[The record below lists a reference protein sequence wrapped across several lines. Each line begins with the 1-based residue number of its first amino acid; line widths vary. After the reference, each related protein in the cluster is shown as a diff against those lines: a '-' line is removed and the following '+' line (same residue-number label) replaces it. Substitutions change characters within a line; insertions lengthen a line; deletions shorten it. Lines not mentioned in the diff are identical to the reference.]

1 MKKAFQIFKRD
12 LKRLLRNPVAMVIT
26 IGVCIIPSL
35 YAWYNIEANW
45 DPYGNTS
52 GVRIAVAN
60 EDRGVETELTG
71 ELNAGEQTVEK
82 LRENDALGWEF
93 TDAESAKEGVY
104 RGDYYAAII
113 IPADFSEHLTSM
125 LTGEFEQP
133 EIKYYVNEKKNAIA
147 PKVTDTGAET
157 IEQQL
162 NETFVATVS
171 STLVEEAKELGV
183 DVDAAGARVERGALE
198 NVGDSV
204 DALQRVRDGM
214 ADLNGTVDA
223 AKGAAT
229 SAREAL
235 AGMDAQAP
243 TLVEALEKGHELLGT
258 TRSAAGE
265 FHTALSTAL
274 GNGAAQ
280 LASASAKADG
290 AIGSISGAVSSAKTK
305 IDISLINF
313 QGIIDTNNR
322 VIADLRA
329 LNEAIMD
336 NSAGAVSS
344 AKTKIDISL
353 INFQGI
359 IDTNNRVIA
368 DLRALNEAIMDNSG
382 DVEVFIREL
391 ERQNQGL
398 QAAKDALQAQSDSLG
413 RDVETVSDAGLQAA
427 KDALQAQ
434 SDSLGRDVE
443 TVSDATSAIN
453 TAVQGSV
460 KNMGETQA
468 ELNATVMP
476 ELSAGLDAFSN
487 ISGDLSGI
495 VTGLTPTIE
504 QAMGLLDQLNAM
516 LDQTK
521 GAIASTDKT
530 LADLQATLQTVR
542 TDIAALRGSEAT
554 RELADLLG
562 MEPDKIADFMS
573 SPVTLTTKAV
583 YPVAN
588 YGSGVTPFY
597 TNLAL
602 WVGGFVLIAIIKLEV
617 DNEGVGRFTANQGY
631 FGRWMLLVAL
641 GFIQA
646 VIACVGDL
654 VLCIQCEH
662 PALFVAAGV
671 FTSFVYV
678 NIIYALAIAFKHIG
692 KAIAVVLVIVQIPG
706 SSGMYPIE
714 MMPGFF
720 QFVYVNI
727 IYALAIAFKHIGK
740 AIAVVLVIVQIPG
753 SSGMYPIEMMPGFF
767 QALHPL
773 LPFTYGI
780 NAMRETIGGMYGAD
794 YLWNLG
800 VLAVFLVLSLA
811 VGVWLRPKLLNLN
824 LLFDRQLSATGLMI
838 CEKDDMPRERFSV
851 RSAVRALFDT
861 EAYRREILERGA
873 RFERRYPRL
882 IKAGFCMVFGLPIL
896 LFVLTATLD
905 LDVDGKLRER
915 FSVRSAV
922 RALFDTEAYRREIL
936 ERGARFERRYP
947 RLIKAGFC
955 MVFGLPIL
963 LFVLTATLDLDVDG
977 KLVMLV
983 LWIVAIIAADAY
995 MIFIEYL
1002 RESLNAQARMSALP
1016 DDELREELGRT
1027 FGGSP
1032 EKGGEE

>member
-336 NSAGAVSS
+336 NS
-344 AKTKIDISL
+344 
-353 INFQGI
+353 
-359 IDTNNRVIA
+359 
-368 DLRALNEAIMDNSG
+368 G

-391 ERQNQGL
+391 ERQNQ
-398 QAAKDALQAQSDSLG
+398 
-413 RDVETVSDAGLQAA
+413 GLQAA

-521 GAIASTDKT
+521 GAIASTDRT

-542 TDIAALRGSEAT
+542 TDIAALRSSEAT

-631 FGRWMLLVAL
+631 FGRWMLLVTL

-654 VLCIQCEH
+654 VLGIQCEH

-671 FTSFVYV
+671 FTS
-678 NIIYALAIAFKHIG
+678 
-692 KAIAVVLVIVQIPG
+692 
-706 SSGMYPIE
+706 
-714 MMPGFF
+714 
-720 QFVYVNI
+720 FVYVNI

-800 VLAVFLVLSLA
+800 ALAVFLVLSLA

-905 LDVDGKLRER
+905 LDVDGKL
-915 FSVRSAV
+915 
-922 RALFDTEAYRREIL
+922 
-936 ERGARFERRYP
+936 
-947 RLIKAGFC
+947 
-955 MVFGLPIL
+955 
-963 LFVLTATLDLDVDG
+963 
-977 KLVMLV
+977 VMLV
-983 LWIVAIIAADAY
+983 LWIVAVIAADAY

>member
-82 LRENDALGWEF
+82 LRENDTLGWEF

-125 LTGEFEQP
+125 LTGDFEQP

-290 AIGSISGAVSSAKTK
+290 AVGSIS
-305 IDISLINF
+305 
-313 QGIIDTNNR
+313 
-322 VIADLRA
+322 
-329 LNEAIMD
+329 
-336 NSAGAVSS
+336 GAVSS

-413 RDVETVSDAGLQAA
+413 RDVETVA
-427 KDALQAQ
+427 
-434 SDSLGRDVE
+434 
-443 TVSDATSAIN
+443 DATSAIN

-521 GAIASTDKT
+521 GAIASTDRT

-542 TDIAALRGSEAT
+542 TDIAALRSSEAT

-617 DNEGVGRFTANQGY
+617 DNEDVGRFTANQGY

-646 VIACVGDL
+646 VIACAGDL
-654 VLCIQCEH
+654 VLGIQCEH

-671 FTSFVYV
+671 FTS
-678 NIIYALAIAFKHIG
+678 
-692 KAIAVVLVIVQIPG
+692 
-706 SSGMYPIE
+706 
-714 MMPGFF
+714 
-720 QFVYVNI
+720 FVYVNI

-905 LDVDGKLRER
+905 LDVDGKL
-915 FSVRSAV
+915 
-922 RALFDTEAYRREIL
+922 
-936 ERGARFERRYP
+936 
-947 RLIKAGFC
+947 
-955 MVFGLPIL
+955 
-963 LFVLTATLDLDVDG
+963 
-977 KLVMLV
+977 VMLV
-983 LWIVAIIAADAY
+983 LWIVAVIAADAY

-1027 FGGSP
+1027 FGGSS

>member
-71 ELNAGEQTVEK
+71 ELNAGEQTIEK

-125 LTGEFEQP
+125 LTGDFEQP

-290 AIGSISGAVSSAKTK
+290 AVGSIS
-305 IDISLINF
+305 
-313 QGIIDTNNR
+313 
-322 VIADLRA
+322 
-329 LNEAIMD
+329 
-336 NSAGAVSS
+336 GAVSS

-413 RDVETVSDAGLQAA
+413 RDVETVA
-427 KDALQAQ
+427 
-434 SDSLGRDVE
+434 
-443 TVSDATSAIN
+443 DATSAIN

-521 GAIASTDKT
+521 GAIASTDRT

-542 TDIAALRGSEAT
+542 TDIAALRSSEAT

-631 FGRWMLLVAL
+631 FGRWMLLVTL
-641 GFIQA
+641 GFTQA

-654 VLCIQCEH
+654 VLGIQCEH

-671 FTSFVYV
+671 FTS
-678 NIIYALAIAFKHIG
+678 
-692 KAIAVVLVIVQIPG
+692 
-706 SSGMYPIE
+706 
-714 MMPGFF
+714 
-720 QFVYVNI
+720 FVYVNI

-905 LDVDGKLRER
+905 LDVDGKL
-915 FSVRSAV
+915 
-922 RALFDTEAYRREIL
+922 
-936 ERGARFERRYP
+936 
-947 RLIKAGFC
+947 
-955 MVFGLPIL
+955 
-963 LFVLTATLDLDVDG
+963 
-977 KLVMLV
+977 VMLV
-983 LWIVAIIAADAY
+983 LWIVAVIAADAY

>member
-336 NSAGAVSS
+336 NS
-344 AKTKIDISL
+344 
-353 INFQGI
+353 
-359 IDTNNRVIA
+359 
-368 DLRALNEAIMDNSG
+368 G
-382 DVEVFIREL
+382 DVEVFIREF
-391 ERQNQGL
+391 ERQNQ
-398 QAAKDALQAQSDSLG
+398 
-413 RDVETVSDAGLQAA
+413 GLQAA

-521 GAIASTDKT
+521 GAIASTDRT

-542 TDIAALRGSEAT
+542 TDIAALRSSEAT

-631 FGRWMLLVAL
+631 FGRWMLLVTL

-654 VLCIQCEH
+654 VLGIQCEH

-671 FTSFVYV
+671 FTS
-678 NIIYALAIAFKHIG
+678 
-692 KAIAVVLVIVQIPG
+692 
-706 SSGMYPIE
+706 
-714 MMPGFF
+714 
-720 QFVYVNI
+720 FVYVNI

-800 VLAVFLVLSLA
+800 ALAVFLVLSLA

-905 LDVDGKLRER
+905 LDVDGKL
-915 FSVRSAV
+915 
-922 RALFDTEAYRREIL
+922 
-936 ERGARFERRYP
+936 
-947 RLIKAGFC
+947 
-955 MVFGLPIL
+955 
-963 LFVLTATLDLDVDG
+963 
-977 KLVMLV
+977 VMLV
-983 LWIVAIIAADAY
+983 LWIVAVIAADAY

>member
-214 ADLNGTVDA
+214 ANLNGTVDA

-336 NSAGAVSS
+336 NS
-344 AKTKIDISL
+344 
-353 INFQGI
+353 
-359 IDTNNRVIA
+359 
-368 DLRALNEAIMDNSG
+368 G

-391 ERQNQGL
+391 ERQNQ
-398 QAAKDALQAQSDSLG
+398 
-413 RDVETVSDAGLQAA
+413 GLQAA

-573 SPVTLTTKAV
+573 SPVKLTTKAV

-646 VIACVGDL
+646 VIACAGDL
-654 VLCIQCEH
+654 VLGIQCEH

-671 FTSFVYV
+671 FTS
-678 NIIYALAIAFKHIG
+678 
-692 KAIAVVLVIVQIPG
+692 
-706 SSGMYPIE
+706 
-714 MMPGFF
+714 
-720 QFVYVNI
+720 FVYVNI

-824 LLFDRQLSATGLMI
+824 LLFDCQLSATGLMI

-905 LDVDGKLRER
+905 LDVDGKL
-915 FSVRSAV
+915 
-922 RALFDTEAYRREIL
+922 
-936 ERGARFERRYP
+936 
-947 RLIKAGFC
+947 
-955 MVFGLPIL
+955 
-963 LFVLTATLDLDVDG
+963 
-977 KLVMLV
+977 VMLV
-983 LWIVAIIAADAY
+983 LWIVAVIAADAY

-1027 FGGSP
+1027 FGGSS

>member
-290 AIGSISGAVSSAKTK
+290 AVGSIS
-305 IDISLINF
+305 
-313 QGIIDTNNR
+313 
-322 VIADLRA
+322 
-329 LNEAIMD
+329 
-336 NSAGAVSS
+336 GAVSS

-413 RDVETVSDAGLQAA
+413 RDVETVA
-427 KDALQAQ
+427 
-434 SDSLGRDVE
+434 
-443 TVSDATSAIN
+443 DATSAIN

-521 GAIASTDKT
+521 GAIASTDRT

-542 TDIAALRGSEAT
+542 TDIAALRSSEAT

-646 VIACVGDL
+646 VIACAGDL
-654 VLCIQCEH
+654 VLGIQCEH

-671 FTSFVYV
+671 FTS
-678 NIIYALAIAFKHIG
+678 
-692 KAIAVVLVIVQIPG
+692 
-706 SSGMYPIE
+706 
-714 MMPGFF
+714 
-720 QFVYVNI
+720 FVYVNI

-905 LDVDGKLRER
+905 LG
-915 FSVRSAV
+915 
-922 RALFDTEAYRREIL
+922 
-936 ERGARFERRYP
+936 
-947 RLIKAGFC
+947 
-955 MVFGLPIL
+955 
-963 LFVLTATLDLDVDG
+963 VDG

-983 LWIVAIIAADAY
+983 LWIVAVIAADAY

-1027 FGGSP
+1027 FGGSS

>member
-125 LTGEFEQP
+125 LTGDFEQP

-214 ADLNGTVDA
+214 ANLNGTVDA

-290 AIGSISGAVSSAKTK
+290 AVGSISGAVSSAKTK

-329 LNEAIMD
+329 LNE
-336 NSAGAVSS
+336 S
-344 AKTKIDISL
+344 
-353 INFQGI
+353 
-359 IDTNNRVIA
+359 
-368 DLRALNEAIMDNSG
+368 IMDNSG

-391 ERQNQGL
+391 ERQNQ
-398 QAAKDALQAQSDSLG
+398 
-413 RDVETVSDAGLQAA
+413 GLQAA

-573 SPVTLTTKAV
+573 SPVKLTTKAV

-646 VIACVGDL
+646 VIACAGDL
-654 VLCIQCEH
+654 VLGIQCEH

-671 FTSFVYV
+671 FTS
-678 NIIYALAIAFKHIG
+678 
-692 KAIAVVLVIVQIPG
+692 
-706 SSGMYPIE
+706 
-714 MMPGFF
+714 
-720 QFVYVNI
+720 FVYVNI

-905 LDVDGKLRER
+905 LG
-915 FSVRSAV
+915 
-922 RALFDTEAYRREIL
+922 
-936 ERGARFERRYP
+936 
-947 RLIKAGFC
+947 
-955 MVFGLPIL
+955 
-963 LFVLTATLDLDVDG
+963 VDG

-983 LWIVAIIAADAY
+983 LWIVAVIAADAY

>member
-71 ELNAGEQTVEK
+71 ELNAGEQTIEK

-125 LTGEFEQP
+125 LTGDFEQP

-235 AGMDAQAP
+235 AGMDTQAP

-290 AIGSISGAVSSAKTK
+290 AVGSIS
-305 IDISLINF
+305 
-313 QGIIDTNNR
+313 
-322 VIADLRA
+322 
-329 LNEAIMD
+329 
-336 NSAGAVSS
+336 GAVSS

-413 RDVETVSDAGLQAA
+413 RDVETVA
-427 KDALQAQ
+427 
-434 SDSLGRDVE
+434 
-443 TVSDATSAIN
+443 DATSAIN

-521 GAIASTDKT
+521 GAIASTDRT

-542 TDIAALRGSEAT
+542 TDIAALRSSEAT

-631 FGRWMLLVAL
+631 FGRWMLLVTL

-654 VLCIQCEH
+654 VLGIQCEH

-671 FTSFVYV
+671 FTS
-678 NIIYALAIAFKHIG
+678 
-692 KAIAVVLVIVQIPG
+692 
-706 SSGMYPIE
+706 
-714 MMPGFF
+714 
-720 QFVYVNI
+720 FVYVNI

-905 LDVDGKLRER
+905 LDVDGKL
-915 FSVRSAV
+915 
-922 RALFDTEAYRREIL
+922 
-936 ERGARFERRYP
+936 
-947 RLIKAGFC
+947 
-955 MVFGLPIL
+955 
-963 LFVLTATLDLDVDG
+963 
-977 KLVMLV
+977 VMLV
-983 LWIVAIIAADAY
+983 LWIVAVIAADAY

>member
-71 ELNAGEQTVEK
+71 ELNAGEQTIEK

-125 LTGEFEQP
+125 LTGDFEQP

-290 AIGSISGAVSSAKTK
+290 AVGSISGAVSSAK
-305 IDISLINF
+305 
-313 QGIIDTNNR
+313 
-322 VIADLRA
+322 A
-329 LNEAIMD
+329 
-336 NSAGAVSS
+336 
-344 AKTKIDISL
+344 KIDISL

-413 RDVETVSDAGLQAA
+413 RDVETVA
-427 KDALQAQ
+427 
-434 SDSLGRDVE
+434 
-443 TVSDATSAIN
+443 DATSAIN

-487 ISGDLSGI
+487 VSGDLSGI

-573 SPVTLTTKAV
+573 SPVKLTTKAV

-646 VIACVGDL
+646 VIACAGDL
-654 VLCIQCEH
+654 VLGIQCEH

-671 FTSFVYV
+671 FTS
-678 NIIYALAIAFKHIG
+678 
-692 KAIAVVLVIVQIPG
+692 
-706 SSGMYPIE
+706 
-714 MMPGFF
+714 
-720 QFVYVNI
+720 FVYVNI

-905 LDVDGKLRER
+905 LDVDGKL
-915 FSVRSAV
+915 
-922 RALFDTEAYRREIL
+922 
-936 ERGARFERRYP
+936 
-947 RLIKAGFC
+947 
-955 MVFGLPIL
+955 
-963 LFVLTATLDLDVDG
+963 
-977 KLVMLV
+977 VMLV

-995 MIFIEYL
+995 MIFIECL

>member
-71 ELNAGEQTVEK
+71 ELNAGEQTIEK
-82 LRENDALGWEF
+82 LRENDALGWVF

-125 LTGEFEQP
+125 LTGNFEQP

-214 ADLNGTVDA
+214 TDLNGTVDA

-290 AIGSISGAVSSAKTK
+290 AVGSIS
-305 IDISLINF
+305 
-313 QGIIDTNNR
+313 
-322 VIADLRA
+322 
-329 LNEAIMD
+329 
-336 NSAGAVSS
+336 GAVSS

-413 RDVETVSDAGLQAA
+413 RDVETVA
-427 KDALQAQ
+427 
-434 SDSLGRDVE
+434 
-443 TVSDATSAIN
+443 DATSAIN

-542 TDIAALRGSEAT
+542 TDIAALRSSEAT

-654 VLCIQCEH
+654 VLGIQCEH

-671 FTSFVYV
+671 FTS
-678 NIIYALAIAFKHIG
+678 
-692 KAIAVVLVIVQIPG
+692 
-706 SSGMYPIE
+706 
-714 MMPGFF
+714 
-720 QFVYVNI
+720 FVYVNI

-905 LDVDGKLRER
+905 LDVDGKL
-915 FSVRSAV
+915 
-922 RALFDTEAYRREIL
+922 
-936 ERGARFERRYP
+936 
-947 RLIKAGFC
+947 
-955 MVFGLPIL
+955 
-963 LFVLTATLDLDVDG
+963 
-977 KLVMLV
+977 VMLV

-1016 DDELREELGRT
+1016 DEELREELGRT

>member
-329 LNEAIMD
+329 LNE
-336 NSAGAVSS
+336 S
-344 AKTKIDISL
+344 
-353 INFQGI
+353 
-359 IDTNNRVIA
+359 
-368 DLRALNEAIMDNSG
+368 IMDNSG

-391 ERQNQGL
+391 ERQNQ
-398 QAAKDALQAQSDSLG
+398 
-413 RDVETVSDAGLQAA
+413 GLQAA

-573 SPVTLTTKAV
+573 SPVKLTTKAV

-631 FGRWMLLVAL
+631 FGRWMLLVTL

-654 VLCIQCEH
+654 VLGIQCEH

-671 FTSFVYV
+671 FTS
-678 NIIYALAIAFKHIG
+678 
-692 KAIAVVLVIVQIPG
+692 
-706 SSGMYPIE
+706 
-714 MMPGFF
+714 
-720 QFVYVNI
+720 FVYVNI

-905 LDVDGKLRER
+905 LDVDGKL
-915 FSVRSAV
+915 
-922 RALFDTEAYRREIL
+922 
-936 ERGARFERRYP
+936 
-947 RLIKAGFC
+947 
-955 MVFGLPIL
+955 
-963 LFVLTATLDLDVDG
+963 
-977 KLVMLV
+977 VMLV
-983 LWIVAIIAADAY
+983 LWIVAVIAADAY

>member
-71 ELNAGEQTVEK
+71 ELNAGEQTIEK

-171 STLVEEAKELGV
+171 SALVEEAKELGV
-183 DVDAAGARVERGALE
+183 DVDAAGARVEHGALE

-336 NSAGAVSS
+336 NS
-344 AKTKIDISL
+344 
-353 INFQGI
+353 
-359 IDTNNRVIA
+359 
-368 DLRALNEAIMDNSG
+368 G

-391 ERQNQGL
+391 ERQNQ
-398 QAAKDALQAQSDSLG
+398 
-413 RDVETVSDAGLQAA
+413 GLQAA

-521 GAIASTDKT
+521 GAIASTDRT

-542 TDIAALRGSEAT
+542 TDIAALRSSEAT

-631 FGRWMLLVAL
+631 FGRWMLLVTL

-654 VLCIQCEH
+654 VLGIQCEH

-671 FTSFVYV
+671 FTS
-678 NIIYALAIAFKHIG
+678 
-692 KAIAVVLVIVQIPG
+692 
-706 SSGMYPIE
+706 
-714 MMPGFF
+714 
-720 QFVYVNI
+720 FVYVNI

-800 VLAVFLVLSLA
+800 ALAVFLVLSLA

-905 LDVDGKLRER
+905 LDVDGKL
-915 FSVRSAV
+915 
-922 RALFDTEAYRREIL
+922 
-936 ERGARFERRYP
+936 
-947 RLIKAGFC
+947 
-955 MVFGLPIL
+955 
-963 LFVLTATLDLDVDG
+963 
-977 KLVMLV
+977 VMLV
-983 LWIVAIIAADAY
+983 LWIVAVIAADAY

>member
-171 STLVEEAKELGV
+171 SALVEEAKELGV

-336 NSAGAVSS
+336 NS
-344 AKTKIDISL
+344 
-353 INFQGI
+353 
-359 IDTNNRVIA
+359 
-368 DLRALNEAIMDNSG
+368 G

-413 RDVETVSDAGLQAA
+413 RDVETVA
-427 KDALQAQ
+427 
-434 SDSLGRDVE
+434 
-443 TVSDATSAIN
+443 DATSAIN

-521 GAIASTDKT
+521 GAIASTDRT

-542 TDIAALRGSEAT
+542 TDIAALRSSEAT

-631 FGRWMLLVAL
+631 FGRWMLLVTL

-654 VLCIQCEH
+654 VLGIQCEH

-671 FTSFVYV
+671 FTS
-678 NIIYALAIAFKHIG
+678 
-692 KAIAVVLVIVQIPG
+692 
-706 SSGMYPIE
+706 
-714 MMPGFF
+714 
-720 QFVYVNI
+720 FVYVNI

-905 LDVDGKLRER
+905 LDVDGKL
-915 FSVRSAV
+915 
-922 RALFDTEAYRREIL
+922 
-936 ERGARFERRYP
+936 
-947 RLIKAGFC
+947 
-955 MVFGLPIL
+955 
-963 LFVLTATLDLDVDG
+963 
-977 KLVMLV
+977 VMLV
-983 LWIVAIIAADAY
+983 LWIVAVIAADAY

>member
-336 NSAGAVSS
+336 NS
-344 AKTKIDISL
+344 
-353 INFQGI
+353 
-359 IDTNNRVIA
+359 
-368 DLRALNEAIMDNSG
+368 G

-391 ERQNQGL
+391 ERQNQ
-398 QAAKDALQAQSDSLG
+398 
-413 RDVETVSDAGLQAA
+413 GLQAA

-504 QAMGLLDQLNAM
+504 QAMGLLDQLNAL

-542 TDIAALRGSEAT
+542 TDIAALRSSEAT

-631 FGRWMLLVAL
+631 FGRWMLLVTL

-646 VIACVGDL
+646 VIACAGDL
-654 VLCIQCEH
+654 VLGIQCEH

-671 FTSFVYV
+671 FTS
-678 NIIYALAIAFKHIG
+678 
-692 KAIAVVLVIVQIPG
+692 
-706 SSGMYPIE
+706 
-714 MMPGFF
+714 
-720 QFVYVNI
+720 FVYVNI

-905 LDVDGKLRER
+905 LG
-915 FSVRSAV
+915 
-922 RALFDTEAYRREIL
+922 
-936 ERGARFERRYP
+936 
-947 RLIKAGFC
+947 
-955 MVFGLPIL
+955 
-963 LFVLTATLDLDVDG
+963 VDG

-983 LWIVAIIAADAY
+983 LWIVAVIAADAY

-1027 FGGSP
+1027 FGSSS

>member
-82 LRENDALGWEF
+82 LRENDALGWVF

-290 AIGSISGAVSSAKTK
+290 AVGSIS
-305 IDISLINF
+305 
-313 QGIIDTNNR
+313 
-322 VIADLRA
+322 
-329 LNEAIMD
+329 
-336 NSAGAVSS
+336 GAVSS

-413 RDVETVSDAGLQAA
+413 RDVETVA
-427 KDALQAQ
+427 
-434 SDSLGRDVE
+434 
-443 TVSDATSAIN
+443 DATSAIN

-521 GAIASTDKT
+521 GAIASTDRT

-542 TDIAALRGSEAT
+542 TDIAALRSSEAT

-631 FGRWMLLVAL
+631 FGRWMLLVTL

-654 VLCIQCEH
+654 VLGIQCEH

-671 FTSFVYV
+671 FTS
-678 NIIYALAIAFKHIG
+678 
-692 KAIAVVLVIVQIPG
+692 
-706 SSGMYPIE
+706 
-714 MMPGFF
+714 
-720 QFVYVNI
+720 FVYVNI

-905 LDVDGKLRER
+905 LDVDGKL
-915 FSVRSAV
+915 
-922 RALFDTEAYRREIL
+922 
-936 ERGARFERRYP
+936 
-947 RLIKAGFC
+947 
-955 MVFGLPIL
+955 
-963 LFVLTATLDLDVDG
+963 
-977 KLVMLV
+977 VMLV
-983 LWIVAIIAADAY
+983 LWIVAVIAADAY

>member
-52 GVRIAVAN
+52 GVQIAVAN

-71 ELNAGEQTVEK
+71 ELNAGEQTIEK

-214 ADLNGTVDA
+214 ANLNGTVDA

-290 AIGSISGAVSSAKTK
+290 AVGSIS
-305 IDISLINF
+305 
-313 QGIIDTNNR
+313 
-322 VIADLRA
+322 
-329 LNEAIMD
+329 
-336 NSAGAVSS
+336 GAVSS

-413 RDVETVSDAGLQAA
+413 RDVETVA
-427 KDALQAQ
+427 
-434 SDSLGRDVE
+434 
-443 TVSDATSAIN
+443 DATSAIN

-521 GAIASTDKT
+521 GAIASTDRT

-542 TDIAALRGSEAT
+542 TDIAALRSSEAT

-631 FGRWMLLVAL
+631 FGRWMLLVTL

-654 VLCIQCEH
+654 VLGIQCEH

-671 FTSFVYV
+671 FTS
-678 NIIYALAIAFKHIG
+678 
-692 KAIAVVLVIVQIPG
+692 
-706 SSGMYPIE
+706 
-714 MMPGFF
+714 
-720 QFVYVNI
+720 FVYVNI

-905 LDVDGKLRER
+905 LDVDGKL
-915 FSVRSAV
+915 
-922 RALFDTEAYRREIL
+922 
-936 ERGARFERRYP
+936 
-947 RLIKAGFC
+947 
-955 MVFGLPIL
+955 
-963 LFVLTATLDLDVDG
+963 
-977 KLVMLV
+977 VMLV

>member
-336 NSAGAVSS
+336 NS
-344 AKTKIDISL
+344 
-353 INFQGI
+353 
-359 IDTNNRVIA
+359 
-368 DLRALNEAIMDNSG
+368 G

-413 RDVETVSDAGLQAA
+413 RDVETVA
-427 KDALQAQ
+427 
-434 SDSLGRDVE
+434 
-443 TVSDATSAIN
+443 DATSAIN

-521 GAIASTDKT
+521 GAIASTDRT

-542 TDIAALRGSEAT
+542 TDIAALRSSEAT

-631 FGRWMLLVAL
+631 FGRWMLLVTL

-654 VLCIQCEH
+654 VLGIQCEH

-671 FTSFVYV
+671 FTS
-678 NIIYALAIAFKHIG
+678 
-692 KAIAVVLVIVQIPG
+692 
-706 SSGMYPIE
+706 
-714 MMPGFF
+714 
-720 QFVYVNI
+720 FVYVNI

-905 LDVDGKLRER
+905 LDVDGKL
-915 FSVRSAV
+915 
-922 RALFDTEAYRREIL
+922 
-936 ERGARFERRYP
+936 
-947 RLIKAGFC
+947 
-955 MVFGLPIL
+955 
-963 LFVLTATLDLDVDG
+963 
-977 KLVMLV
+977 VMLV
-983 LWIVAIIAADAY
+983 LWIVAVIAADAY

-1016 DDELREELGRT
+1016 NDELREELGRT

>member
-71 ELNAGEQTVEK
+71 ELNAGEQTIEK

-125 LTGEFEQP
+125 LTGDFEQP

-214 ADLNGTVDA
+214 ADLSGTVDA

-290 AIGSISGAVSSAKTK
+290 AVGSIS
-305 IDISLINF
+305 
-313 QGIIDTNNR
+313 
-322 VIADLRA
+322 
-329 LNEAIMD
+329 
-336 NSAGAVSS
+336 GAVSS

-413 RDVETVSDAGLQAA
+413 RDVETVA
-427 KDALQAQ
+427 
-434 SDSLGRDVE
+434 
-443 TVSDATSAIN
+443 DATSAIN

-521 GAIASTDKT
+521 GAIASTDRT

-542 TDIAALRGSEAT
+542 TDIAALRSSEAT

-631 FGRWMLLVAL
+631 FGRWMLLVTL

-654 VLCIQCEH
+654 VLGIQCEH

-671 FTSFVYV
+671 FTS
-678 NIIYALAIAFKHIG
+678 
-692 KAIAVVLVIVQIPG
+692 
-706 SSGMYPIE
+706 
-714 MMPGFF
+714 
-720 QFVYVNI
+720 FVYVNI

-800 VLAVFLVLSLA
+800 ALAVFLVLSLA

-905 LDVDGKLRER
+905 LDVDGKL
-915 FSVRSAV
+915 
-922 RALFDTEAYRREIL
+922 
-936 ERGARFERRYP
+936 
-947 RLIKAGFC
+947 
-955 MVFGLPIL
+955 
-963 LFVLTATLDLDVDG
+963 
-977 KLVMLV
+977 VMLV
-983 LWIVAIIAADAY
+983 LWIVAVIAADAY

>member
-336 NSAGAVSS
+336 NS
-344 AKTKIDISL
+344 
-353 INFQGI
+353 
-359 IDTNNRVIA
+359 
-368 DLRALNEAIMDNSG
+368 G

-391 ERQNQGL
+391 ERQNQ
-398 QAAKDALQAQSDSLG
+398 
-413 RDVETVSDAGLQAA
+413 GLQAA

-542 TDIAALRGSEAT
+542 TDIAALRSSEAT

-631 FGRWMLLVAL
+631 FGRWMLLVTL

-654 VLCIQCEH
+654 VLGIQCEH

-671 FTSFVYV
+671 FTS
-678 NIIYALAIAFKHIG
+678 
-692 KAIAVVLVIVQIPG
+692 
-706 SSGMYPIE
+706 
-714 MMPGFF
+714 
-720 QFVYVNI
+720 FVYVNI

-905 LDVDGKLRER
+905 LDVDGKL
-915 FSVRSAV
+915 
-922 RALFDTEAYRREIL
+922 
-936 ERGARFERRYP
+936 
-947 RLIKAGFC
+947 
-955 MVFGLPIL
+955 
-963 LFVLTATLDLDVDG
+963 
-977 KLVMLV
+977 VMLV

>member
-265 FHTALSTAL
+265 FHTALSTAI

-290 AIGSISGAVSSAKTK
+290 AVGSISGAVSSAK
-305 IDISLINF
+305 
-313 QGIIDTNNR
+313 
-322 VIADLRA
+322 A
-329 LNEAIMD
+329 
-336 NSAGAVSS
+336 
-344 AKTKIDISL
+344 KIDISL

-413 RDVETVSDAGLQAA
+413 RDVETVA
-427 KDALQAQ
+427 
-434 SDSLGRDVE
+434 
-443 TVSDATSAIN
+443 DATSAIN

-487 ISGDLSGI
+487 VSGDLSGI

-521 GAIASTDKT
+521 GAIASTDRT

-542 TDIAALRGSEAT
+542 TDIAALRSSEAT

-631 FGRWMLLVAL
+631 FGRWMLLVTL

-654 VLCIQCEH
+654 VLGIQCEH

-671 FTSFVYV
+671 FTS
-678 NIIYALAIAFKHIG
+678 
-692 KAIAVVLVIVQIPG
+692 
-706 SSGMYPIE
+706 
-714 MMPGFF
+714 
-720 QFVYVNI
+720 FVYVNI

-800 VLAVFLVLSLA
+800 ALAVFLVLSLA

-905 LDVDGKLRER
+905 LDVDGKL
-915 FSVRSAV
+915 
-922 RALFDTEAYRREIL
+922 
-936 ERGARFERRYP
+936 
-947 RLIKAGFC
+947 
-955 MVFGLPIL
+955 
-963 LFVLTATLDLDVDG
+963 
-977 KLVMLV
+977 VMLV

-1016 DDELREELGRT
+1016 DEELREELGRT

>member
-290 AIGSISGAVSSAKTK
+290 AVGSIS
-305 IDISLINF
+305 
-313 QGIIDTNNR
+313 
-322 VIADLRA
+322 
-329 LNEAIMD
+329 
-336 NSAGAVSS
+336 GAVSS

-413 RDVETVSDAGLQAA
+413 RDVETVA
-427 KDALQAQ
+427 
-434 SDSLGRDVE
+434 
-443 TVSDATSAIN
+443 DATSAIN

-521 GAIASTDKT
+521 GAIASTDRT

-542 TDIAALRGSEAT
+542 TDIAALRSSEAT

-646 VIACVGDL
+646 VIACAGDL
-654 VLCIQCEH
+654 VLGIQCEH

-671 FTSFVYV
+671 FTS
-678 NIIYALAIAFKHIG
+678 
-692 KAIAVVLVIVQIPG
+692 
-706 SSGMYPIE
+706 
-714 MMPGFF
+714 
-720 QFVYVNI
+720 FVYVNI

-905 LDVDGKLRER
+905 LDVDGKL
-915 FSVRSAV
+915 
-922 RALFDTEAYRREIL
+922 
-936 ERGARFERRYP
+936 
-947 RLIKAGFC
+947 
-955 MVFGLPIL
+955 
-963 LFVLTATLDLDVDG
+963 
-977 KLVMLV
+977 VMLV
-983 LWIVAIIAADAY
+983 LWIVAVIAADAY

>member
-322 VIADLRA
+322 VI
-329 LNEAIMD
+329 E
-336 NSAGAVSS
+336 
-344 AKTKIDISL
+344 
-353 INFQGI
+353 
-359 IDTNNRVIA
+359 

-413 RDVETVSDAGLQAA
+413 RDVETVA
-427 KDALQAQ
+427 
-434 SDSLGRDVE
+434 
-443 TVSDATSAIN
+443 DATSAIN

-542 TDIAALRGSEAT
+542 TDIAALRSSEAT

-654 VLCIQCEH
+654 VLGIQCEH

-671 FTSFVYV
+671 FTS
-678 NIIYALAIAFKHIG
+678 
-692 KAIAVVLVIVQIPG
+692 
-706 SSGMYPIE
+706 
-714 MMPGFF
+714 
-720 QFVYVNI
+720 FVYVNI

-800 VLAVFLVLSLA
+800 ALAVFLVLSLA

-838 CEKDDMPRERFSV
+838 CEKDDMP
-851 RSAVRALFDT
+851 
-861 EAYRREILERGA
+861 
-873 RFERRYPRL
+873 
-882 IKAGFCMVFGLPIL
+882 
-896 LFVLTATLD
+896 
-905 LDVDGKLRER
+905 RER

-1027 FGGSP
+1027 FGGSS

>member
-71 ELNAGEQTVEK
+71 ELNAGEQTIEK

-125 LTGEFEQP
+125 LTGDFEQP

-336 NSAGAVSS
+336 NS
-344 AKTKIDISL
+344 
-353 INFQGI
+353 
-359 IDTNNRVIA
+359 
-368 DLRALNEAIMDNSG
+368 G

-391 ERQNQGL
+391 ERQNQ
-398 QAAKDALQAQSDSLG
+398 
-413 RDVETVSDAGLQAA
+413 GLQAA

-487 ISGDLSGI
+487 VSGDLSGI

-521 GAIASTDKT
+521 GAIASTDRT

-542 TDIAALRGSEAT
+542 TDIAALRSSEAT

-573 SPVTLTTKAV
+573 SPVKLTTKAV

-631 FGRWMLLVAL
+631 FGRWMLLVTL

-654 VLCIQCEH
+654 VLGIQCEH

-671 FTSFVYV
+671 FTS
-678 NIIYALAIAFKHIG
+678 
-692 KAIAVVLVIVQIPG
+692 
-706 SSGMYPIE
+706 
-714 MMPGFF
+714 
-720 QFVYVNI
+720 FVYVNI

-905 LDVDGKLRER
+905 LDVDGKL
-915 FSVRSAV
+915 
-922 RALFDTEAYRREIL
+922 
-936 ERGARFERRYP
+936 
-947 RLIKAGFC
+947 
-955 MVFGLPIL
+955 
-963 LFVLTATLDLDVDG
+963 
-977 KLVMLV
+977 VMLV
-983 LWIVAIIAADAY
+983 LWIVAVIAADAY

>member
-336 NSAGAVSS
+336 NS
-344 AKTKIDISL
+344 
-353 INFQGI
+353 
-359 IDTNNRVIA
+359 
-368 DLRALNEAIMDNSG
+368 G

-391 ERQNQGL
+391 ERQNQ
-398 QAAKDALQAQSDSLG
+398 
-413 RDVETVSDAGLQAA
+413 GLQAA

-631 FGRWMLLVAL
+631 FGRWMLLVTL

-654 VLCIQCEH
+654 VLGIQCEH

-671 FTSFVYV
+671 FTS
-678 NIIYALAIAFKHIG
+678 
-692 KAIAVVLVIVQIPG
+692 
-706 SSGMYPIE
+706 
-714 MMPGFF
+714 
-720 QFVYVNI
+720 FVYVNI

-905 LDVDGKLRER
+905 LDVDGKL
-915 FSVRSAV
+915 
-922 RALFDTEAYRREIL
+922 
-936 ERGARFERRYP
+936 
-947 RLIKAGFC
+947 
-955 MVFGLPIL
+955 
-963 LFVLTATLDLDVDG
+963 
-977 KLVMLV
+977 VMLV